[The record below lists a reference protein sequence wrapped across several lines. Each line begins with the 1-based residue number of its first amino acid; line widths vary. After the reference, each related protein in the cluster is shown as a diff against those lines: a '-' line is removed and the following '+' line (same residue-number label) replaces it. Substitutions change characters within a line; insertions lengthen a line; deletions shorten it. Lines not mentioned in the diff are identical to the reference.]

1 MHACYYLRVCV
12 CADRRGTEIAR
23 EAARLASGESA
34 PSCWG
39 AGPGR
44 VSPYLRDA
52 TVLHVARD
60 PAMNALFVL
69 TYVVVIVSRVPS

>member
-1 MHACYYLRVCV
+1 MEGDGNSAGGSE
-12 CADRRGTEIAR
+12 ASERRIGPRPPERAW
-23 EAARLASGESA
+23 
-34 PSCWG
+34 WG